1 MTTLAAFWM
10 SASIAVAVAA
20 LVLVLLRG
28 SLNAM
33 LLELGGSVGRARFWS
48 TFCSITIVL
57 TCVIG
62 MLASFPLSVEG
73 GWAETPNVPT
83 VLATLRTTLVFLLL
97 ALGALGSA
105 LLLGTS
111 GHERRRRYE
120 LGARPDP
127 PWMTP
132 SPSSANR

>member
-1 MTTLAAFWM
+1 MTTFAAFWM
-10 SASIAVAVAA
+10 SASIAVVVAA
-20 LVLVLLRG
+20 AVWTLLRNP
-28 SLNAM
+28 LNGL
-33 LLELGGSVGRARFWS
+33 LLELCGSVVRARFWS
-48 TFCSITIVL
+48 RFCSVTILL

-73 GWAETPNVPT
+73 GWVEFPNVPT
-83 VLATLRTTLVFLLL
+83 VLATLRTTLVFLFL